1 MERRAG
7 IDPAGNWGVGM
18 MRTAFAKARDA
29 VSTAMLA
36 FVYVIAAAVAVA
48 APAIASPAAATA
60 RTAALPMTGA
70 AANEAII
77 RSQIAM
83 MNRGDWA
90 GALSFYAADSKN
102 FGRPAPLT
110 LMSRLFGDLFT
121 TFPDFKMAIADVV
134 AQGDWVIV
142 RGRASGTHQGVA
154 KIPLFGG
161 LLVGVAPTN
170 KHFEADVMH
179 WYKMSEGK
187 IVDHYDTRDDLA
199 MMQQLGL
206 SPQPMPFDWA
216 KFAADAQGVPQ

>member
-1 MERRAG
+1 M
-7 IDPAGNWGVGM
+7 I
-18 MRTAFAKARDA
+18 RTAFAKARDE
-29 VSTAMLA
+29 VSAAILA
-36 FVYVIAAAVAVA
+36 LVYVIAAAVSFA
-48 APAIASPAAATA
+48 APAIASPAPVSDPTV
-60 RTAALPMTGA
+60 ALPKTGA
-70 AANEAII
+70 PVANEAII

-90 GALSFYAADSKN
+90 GALSFYAADAEN
-102 FGRPAPLT
+102 FGRSAPLT
-110 LMSRLFGDLFT
+110 LMSRIFGDVFT
-121 TFPDFKMAIADVV
+121 TFPDFNMAISDVV

-142 RGRASGTHQGVA
+142 RGRASGTHKGVA

-179 WYKMSEGK
+179 WYKMRQGK

-206 SPQPMPFDWA
+206 SPRPMPFDWT
-216 KFAADAQGVPQ
+216 KFAADAQGHP